1 MKERCLYIVE
11 DHPVFRMGLVSMLQ
25 AEPDLRVCATAASA
39 EEALESTQDCAMDLV
54 IVDVSLPGMSGL
66 DLVRELVRRDPDR
79 RVLVLSMHDEAQ
91 FAERAVRAGA
101 AGYLMKDSTPKEI
114 VAGIRKALDGG
125 LVLSPAQSEQILKR
139 TLRGSEEMNDP
150 VQRLSVRELDVFELT
165 GQGRGTRKVAEELG
179 ISVKT
184 VETHKAHIKEKL
196 GLESATE
203 LVREAVRWAV
213 GDR

>member
-1 MKERCLYIVE
+1 MSERCLYIVE
-11 DHPVFRMGLVSMLQ
+11 DHPVFRMGLVSMVR
-25 AEPDLRVCATAASA
+25 AEPDLRVCGTAASA
-39 EEALESTQDCAMDLV
+39 EDALAELDRPMDLV

-66 DLVRELVRRDPDR
+66 DLVRELLRRDPDC

-101 AGYLMKDSTPKEI
+101 AGYLMKDSTPRAI
-114 VAGIRKALDGG
+114 VAGIRKALAGG
-125 LVLSPAQSEQILKR
+125 LVLSPGQSEVILER
-139 TLRGSEEMNDP
+139 TLRGPEAPQDP
-150 VQRLSVRELDVFELT
+150 VHRLSARELDVFELT
-165 GQGRGTRKVAEELG
+165 GLGRGTRRVAEELG

-184 VETHKAHIKEKL
+184 VETHKAHIKTKL
-196 GLESATE
+196 GLGSGTE

>member
-1 MKERCLYIVE
+1 MTERCLYIVE
-11 DHPVFRMGLVSMLQ
+11 DHPVFRMGLVSMVQ

-39 EEALESTQDCAMDLV
+39 EEALENLSGAMDLV

-125 LVLSPAQSEQILKR
+125 LVLSPAQSEQILNR
-139 TLRGSEEMNDP
+139 TLRGSDDVNDP

-196 GLESATE
+196 GLGSATE